1 MFILQVTTNYGEP
14 KISSF
19 WVREEMTSPSY
30 KVSVA
35 PKKEGDK
42 SHTRLKIHVTT
53 NMRHQTEKNNW
64 EIESIMQI

>member
-19 WVREEMTSPSY
+19 WVSEEMISPSY

-35 PKKEGDK
+35 PKKGDK
-42 SHTRLKIHVTT
+42 SHTRC
-53 NMRHQTEKNNW
+53 RH
-64 EIESIMQI
+64 

>member
-1 MFILQVTTNYGEP
+1 
-14 KISSF
+14 
-19 WVREEMTSPSY
+19 MTSPSY

-53 NMRHQTEKNNW
+53 NMRHKTEKNN
-64 EIESIMQI
+64 